1 LEAELQ
7 ATLEARRQSE
17 AKLRKETEEHH
28 ALSNTLA
35 AVQRELRE
43 QSQKRQTFETELET
57 ARKVLREVE
66 GKLQTE
72 ATERQRLAG
81 ALDGLQRDHQTQTR
95 KSATLETELRASLE
109 SVRGAEARLQ
119 KEATERQHLAE
130 TLQKVQHDLQAQTR
144 KCEALELEHRTTLG
158 RLREH
163 EAGLEKEITE
173 RYRLTEALES
183 TRLNLRD
190 RTQRS
195 ELELSKL
202 QSALQFEQLE
212 RKRQEIQNARMRHF
226 ALEAAR
232 AARVQRNNLRR
243 QIRESVDNLC
253 QSIRRL
259 LALPQSEQHKKLAE
273 AVLQDGLAV
282 QSRLREAD
290 MSPRMSPRDAEAP
303 ELKP

>member
-1 LEAELQ
+1 M
-7 ATLEARRQSE
+7 
-17 AKLRKETEEHH
+17 
-28 ALSNTLA
+28 
-35 AVQRELRE
+35 
-43 QSQKRQTFETELET
+43 
-57 ARKVLREVE
+57 REVE
-66 GKLQTE
+66 GKLQSE
-72 ATERQRLAG
+72 ATERQRLAA
-81 ALDGLQRDHQTQTR
+81 ALEGVQRDLQAQTR
-95 KSATLETELRASLE
+95 KSETLETELRGSIE

-119 KEATERQHLAE
+119 KEAAERQNLAE
-130 TLQKVQHDLQAQTR
+130 TLGKVQHELQAQTR
-144 KCEALELEHRTTLG
+144 KGETLELEHRTAVG

-183 TRLNLRD
+183 TRLNLKD

-243 QIRESVDNLC
+243 QVRESVDNLC
-253 QSIRRL
+253 QSTRQL
-259 LALPQSEQHKKLAE
+259 LALPLSEQHKKLAE

-290 MSPRMSPRDAEAP
+290 MSPRLVPPTAEAP
-303 ELKP
+303 EIKAS